1 MLPLTFSAQFNYS
14 IESKN
19 LNPGPEKRR
28 GIPIFSIGTSKTTPL
43 DALWPVLFGG
53 PASRNNRP
61 LPLLGSMRAV
71 PPLTNFCV
79 LVLGTVDFLV
89 FREAYWRISLGE
101 IFNQFY

>member
-1 MLPLTFSAQFNYS
+1 MLLPTFSARFNYS
-14 IESKN
+14 IESKS

-61 LPLLGSMRAV
+61 LPILGSMRAL
-71 PPLTNFCV
+71 PPLTLFV

-89 FREAYWRISLGE
+89 FREAYWRISLSE
-101 IFNQFY
+101 VFNQFY